1 MGKSMGGRARSGY
14 ARNVDVEKLRLDER
28 RPFRDSPLR
37 PVSKDGE
44 VSDLLIRCVIPALL
58 DEAVIRS
65 SRRRRRHG

>member
-37 PVSKDGE
+37 
-44 VSDLLIRCVIPALL
+44 RCRRMARYRI
-58 DEAVIRS
+58 S
-65 SRRRRRHG
+65 SSGA